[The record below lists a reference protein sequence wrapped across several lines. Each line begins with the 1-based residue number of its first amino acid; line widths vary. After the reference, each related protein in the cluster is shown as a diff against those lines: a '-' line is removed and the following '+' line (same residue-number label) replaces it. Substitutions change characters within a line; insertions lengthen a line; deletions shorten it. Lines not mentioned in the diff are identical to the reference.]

1 MDTESV
7 PKDRGTLGVPD
18 EQLVSR
24 AVAGDEVA
32 FTALLEYNGAQVR
45 SVLDRSY
52 HGRLKGEVDLDDVM
66 QVTYLE
72 AYLGI
77 RGFVP
82 TGPNGFRV
90 WLGRIA
96 ENNLRDAIRK
106 SDATER
112 RSSSIASPSWEDS
125 WRALAEPLVSTTTP
139 SRVAA
144 QDEVGRLLD
153 AALRQLP
160 ADYERVLRLYD
171 LEGHSGPEVARLI
184 GRSHGAVKM
193 LIARA
198 RERLAELLGSGSKFF
213 SNSA

>member
-1 MDTESV
+1 M
-7 PKDRGTLGVPD
+7 GTPD
-18 EQLVSR
+18 EQLVPR
-24 AVAGDEVA
+24 AVAGDEA
-32 FTALLEYNGAQVR
+32 ALTALLECNGAQVR
-45 SVLDRSY
+45 SALERSY
-52 HGRLKGEVDLDDVM
+52 HSRLKGQVELDDVM

-77 RGFVP
+77 RDFVP
-82 TGPNGFRV
+82 AGPQAFRA
-90 WLGRIA
+90 WLRRIA

-106 SDATER
+106 SDATQR
-112 RSSSIASPSWEDS
+112 RRAGDESPPWEES
-125 WRALAEPLVSTTTP
+125 CRALVEQLAGSSTP
-139 SRVAA
+139 SRVAGR
-144 QDEVGRLLD
+144 DEAKRLLE

-198 RERLAELLGSGSKFF
+198 RERLRELLGSGSKFF
-213 SNSA
+213 SRSA

>member
-1 MDTESV
+1 M
-7 PKDRGTLGVPD
+7 GVPD
-18 EQLVSR
+18 EQRVLG
-24 AVAGDEVA
+24 AVAGDEAA
-32 FTALLEYNGAQVR
+32 FTALLECNGAQVR
-45 SVLDRSY
+45 SVLQRSY
-52 HGRLKGEVDLDDVM
+52 HGRLKGLVDLDDVM

-77 RGFVP
+77 RDFVP
-82 TGPNGFRV
+82 AGPNAFRA

-112 RSSSIASPSWEDS
+112 RRACGPSPSWEES
-125 WRALAEPLVSTTTP
+125 CRALVVSLASSSTP

-144 QDEVGRLLD
+144 KDEARRLLD

-160 ADYERVLRLYD
+160 GDYERVLRLYD

-193 LIARA
+193 LVARA
-198 RERLAELLGSGSKFF
+198 RELLRELLGSGSKFF
-213 SNSA
+213 SHST